1 MSPVP
6 VRLKHISRFKDRHGH
21 PRHYL
26 RLPGRKPV
34 ALPGEPG
41 SPEFMAAYTKAI
53 AEAPPAPA
61 KQAPGPVPGSLDALA
76 VAYYRSPAFTGLRAS
91 SQRTYRRIVEE
102 LRAKHGTKPVRL
114 LDATGVR
121 KLMEEKGEHRAAA
134 NHRLRILKAMM
145 AGAVEARMIAADPTD
160 GVRRLKRTAKGFGTW
175 SEEEIGLY
183 EARWPSGS
191 RQRLALA
198 LLLYTGQRRSDVV
211 RMGRQH
217 IAGDE
222 MTVRQVKTGHLIQIP
237 VHPALAAELATV
249 PTDRLTFLVTEAGPA
264 FTPPGFYMRFREW
277 CDAAGVPRGR
287 SPHGLRKACGRR
299 LAEAGATAHQIMA
312 VLGLKTLALAELYTR
327 AAETRR
333 MARDG
338 MERIRS
344 MNAASNPPPGK
355 LPTLK

>member
-21 PRHYL
+21 LRHYL
-26 RLPGRKPV
+26 RLPGRKSV
-34 ALPGEPG
+34 ALPGAPG
-41 SPEFMAAYTKAI
+41 SPEFMAAYHAAI
-53 AEAPPAPA
+53 AAAPPAAP
-61 KQAPGPVPGSLDALA
+61 KPPPGPAPGSLDALA

-121 KLMEEKGEHRAAA
+121 ALLAEKGEHRAAA

-145 AGAVEARMIAADPTD
+145 AVAAETKMIAADPTD
-160 GVRRLKRTAKGFGTW
+160 GVKRLKRATKGFGTW

-183 EARWPSGS
+183 EAKWPSGS
-191 RQRLALA
+191 RPRLALA

-217 IAGDE
+217 VSGDE
-222 MTVRQVKTGHLIQIP
+222 MTVRQVKTGHLIEIP
-237 VHPALAAELATV
+237 VHAALAAELAQV
-249 PTDRLTFLVTEAGPA
+249 PADRLTFLLTEAGAA
-264 FTPPGFYMRFREW
+264 FSPNGFYMRFREW

-312 VLGLKTLALAELYTR
+312 VLGLETLALAEVYTR
-327 AAETRR
+327 AAEKRR

-344 MNAASNPPPGK
+344 MNTASNTSRGK
-355 LPTLK
+355 LPTPK